1 MLKKF
6 LIHIWAYDYH
16 AKFEVLSEDNAISLE
31 ESILDKLGDKSIKW
45 ESEGMFR
52 DTPHRITYEDVIMT
66 EDLYKQKRSLE
77 LRWQLEYEQSGKYT
91 LNMVEIDNTIKGIIT
106 EIKLEESKIADRE
119 NAIERSAA
127 QVSVA
132 T

>member
-1 MLKKF
+1 
-6 LIHIWAYDYH
+6 
-16 AKFEVLSEDNAISLE
+16 
-31 ESILDKLGDKSIKW
+31 
-45 ESEGMFR
+45 
-52 DTPHRITYEDVIMT
+52 MT

-77 LRWQLEYEQSGKYT
+77 LKWQLEYEQNGKYT
-91 LNMVEIDNTIKGIIT
+91 LDMVEIDGAIKNIIT